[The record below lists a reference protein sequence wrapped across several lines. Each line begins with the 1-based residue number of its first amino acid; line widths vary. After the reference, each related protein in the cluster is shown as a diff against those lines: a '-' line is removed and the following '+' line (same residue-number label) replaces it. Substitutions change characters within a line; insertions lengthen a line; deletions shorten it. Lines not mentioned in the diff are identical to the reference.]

1 MQSYLVKSKMTTQS
15 RETIV
20 GSLTSKVIKY
30 ILKKVKKLV
39 IARMF
44 LFIYLLIIFTIL
56 GTTLWKIIGL
66 INACSIELS

>member
-56 GTTLWKIIGL
+56 GTTL
-66 INACSIELS
+66 

>member
-15 RETIV
+15 REKIV

-39 IARMF
+39 IAQMF
-44 LFIYLLIIFTIL
+44 LFICLLIIFTIL
-56 GTTLWKIIGL
+56 IHFEK
-66 INACSIELS
+66 

>member
-15 RETIV
+15 REKII

-39 IARMF
+39 IAQMF
-44 LFIYLLIIFTIL
+44 LFICLLIIFTIL
-56 GTTLWKIIGL
+56 IHFEK
-66 INACSIELS
+66 